1 MIERLQDFDYRSSLY
16 LRPNQPWVCGWAADG
31 KPCHIGPDTKGR
43 CRATFECQPVGKED
57 RWYCTRSEVSG
68 GVCAQG
74 PLADGACCRPVAR
87 CHPVR
92 SWRAKRGLV
101 ARWVAVVTVGVL
113 MLLIGARTAPRFIS
127 PGPVTFQHSD
137 VATCSGCH
145 SAFDTGPAGW
155 LHAAFATSAAVED
168 SGRCLACHELGPNG
182 LSAHGQSRAELAPLS
197 ARAQRSAGSGAP
209 LSVTLASL
217 VVGPPSGGEGPLAC
231 GTCHGEH
238 HGRGFEL
245 KAMSDERCM
254 ACHSQKFASLSDG
267 HPEFSAYPHER
278 RTRLFFDH
286 VSHLKKHFPESA
298 EKGVI
303 VAASTECKSCHQ
315 PDITG
320 QAMLIDDFERT
331 CQVCHAGQ
339 IAGEGLAGPAGVPVF
354 AVPGLDIES
363 LRDRSAAIGEWPE
376 DADEE
381 LTPFMAFL
389 LADDDTFVAARA
401 ALDGVDLYDL
411 SEANDEQIA
420 AVEHLAWSVK
430 ELLYDLVVD
439 GAPALTARLERAL
452 GHGLGAGDASA
463 LSGLLPVDA
472 IRAAQ
477 RDWFPRLIRDVGRHR
492 AGETVPM
499 PGDGEVDD
507 AAHSVPGDGLE
518 PAGATRHAQTGEGLV
533 VVAVA
538 SDEVLATVLGAS
550 LARFVYRTAA
560 GGEFV
565 VAAASEDTLATEL
578 IASLV
583 DVINLVS
590 AHEDRVAPDMP
601 VVLTDEMGTAREVF
615 RDGDYV
621 IVEIAPLAEDRFV
634 AIDYFVHDGQVLHM
648 YPNPSRQDNLLSR
661 GARLRLGAPDDDEQ
675 AWRIG
680 SPFGDDLLLVI
691 TSERPLYVGLRPIV
705 EDTAGYLEFLEQRL
719 ADAVA
724 GGAVEIH
731 YRVVTTAQD
740 EASAS
745 AIVERRRQQEEERL
759 AEEERRREE
768 EARRA
773 EAERRRQEEERLA
786 EAERQ
791 RQEEARL
798 AEERRRA
805 EEEAKIA
812 QAEEEI
818 LTEEGEDIL
827 AEEGEDILA
836 EEGEDI
842 LAEEDEDIL
851 AEEGEDILAE
861 EGEDI
866 LAEEGEDILA
876 EEDEDILAEEGEA
889 AAAEPETTEDT
900 AALTSAEAWSAAGGW
915 YRDYYALFYRP
926 TGHADGF
933 LRAWFDVVRQARG
946 DAGRDAALLVFAS
959 LSAPQ
964 SPGRCS
970 KCHSTDSAADGGP
983 QMNWVG
989 ARPVAH
995 EQKFTRFSHASHFSL
1010 LDEKGCATCHK
1021 LNDEAAYAAGFD
1033 DTDPMTFASNFDAVE
1048 RATCSGC
1055 HTREQAGDSCLICH
1069 NFHVGTF
1076 PPAVAATAMPPVDT
1090 AN

>member
-1 MIERLQDFDYRSSLY
+1 
-16 LRPNQPWVCGWAADG
+16 
-31 KPCHIGPDTKGR
+31 
-43 CRATFECQPVGKED
+43 
-57 RWYCTRSEVSG
+57 
-68 GVCAQG
+68 
-74 PLADGACCRPVAR
+74 
-87 CHPVR
+87 
-92 SWRAKRGLV
+92 
-101 ARWVAVVTVGVL
+101 
-113 MLLIGARTAPRFIS
+113 
-127 PGPVTFQHSD
+127 
-137 VATCSGCH
+137 
-145 SAFDTGPAGW
+145 
-155 LHAAFATSAAVED
+155 
-168 SGRCLACHELGPNG
+168 
-182 LSAHGQSRAELAPLS
+182 
-197 ARAQRSAGSGAP
+197 
-209 LSVTLASL
+209 
-217 VVGPPSGGEGPLAC
+217 
-231 GTCHGEH
+231 
-238 HGRGFEL
+238 
-245 KAMSDERCM
+245 
-254 ACHSQKFASLSDG
+254 
-267 HPEFSAYPHER
+267 
-278 RTRLFFDH
+278 
-286 VSHLKKHFPESA
+286 
-298 EKGVI
+298 
-303 VAASTECKSCHQ
+303 
-315 PDITG
+315 
-320 QAMLIDDFERT
+320 MLIDDFERT
-331 CQVCHAGQ
+331 CQACHAGQ

-363 LRDRSAAIGEWPE
+363 LRDRGAAIGEWPE

-381 LTPFMAFL
+381 LTPFMTFL

-411 SEANDEQIA
+411 SEANGAQIA
-420 AVEHLAWSVK
+420 AVEHFAWGVK
-430 ELLYDLVVD
+430 GLLYDLVVD

-452 GHGLGAGDASA
+452 GHELGAGDASA

-477 RDWFPRLIRDVGRHR
+477 RDWFPRLIREFGRHR
-492 AGETVPM
+492 SGETVPM

-538 SDEVLATVLGAS
+538 SDEILATVLGAS
-550 LARFVYRTAA
+550 LTRFVDHAAA

-565 VAAASEDTLATEL
+565 VASASEDALATEL
-578 IASLV
+578 VASLV

-590 AHEDRVAPDMP
+590 VHEDRIAADMP
-601 VVLTDEMGTAREVF
+601 VVLSDEMGTAREVF

-634 AIDYFVHDGQVLHM
+634 AVDYFVHDGQVLHM

-661 GARLRLGAPDDDEQ
+661 GARLRLGAPDGDEQ
-675 AWRIG
+675 ACRIG

-691 TSERPLYVGLRPIV
+691 TSERPLYAGLRPIV
-705 EDTAGYLEFLEQRL
+705 EDTAGYLEYLEQRL

-745 AIVERRRQQEEERL
+745 AIVERRRQREEERLAEAERRRQEEERL

-836 EEGEDI
+836 EEDEDILAEEDDDILVEEDEDILAEEDDDILVEEDEDI

-851 AEEGEDILAE
+851 AEEDDDILV
-861 EGEDI
+861 
-866 LAEEGEDILA
+866 
-876 EEDEDILAEEGEA
+876 EEDEA
-889 AAAEPETTEDT
+889 AAAELVAAEDLS
-900 AALTSAEAWSAAGGW
+900 ALTSAEAWSTSGGW

-946 DAGRDAALLVFAS
+946 DAGRDAALRVFAS

-970 KCHSTDSAADGGP
+970 KCHSTDSVADGGP

-995 EQKFTRFSHASHFSL
+995 EQKFTRFSHSSHFSL
-1010 LDEKGCATCHK
+1010 LDGKGCATCHK